1 MIFNIFFSSFLHIIS
16 ISSSTFNLSIS
27 SIGIEIVSF
36 KQGQTLNIFG
46 INAFSILTASGIT
59 SFICCA
65 INPKTKLLPLST

>member
-16 ISSSTFNLSIS
+16 ISSSTFNFSIT

-46 INAFSILTASGIT
+46 INDFSNFTAPGIF

-65 INPKTKLLPLST
+65 INP